1 MDLWV
6 LRDIS
11 CPSPKPGAD
20 KGGLGVQL
28 GSFCTQT
35 SPAKGATMPLISDSS
50 KQVDQRQSLASDDM
64 ILYIENPKVLTNK
77 PQELINVFSNV
88 AGYKINIQKSVV
100 FLYINNELTEGE
112 IKKTMP
118 FTIATKKIPRNKLNQ
133 RYKRSVLKL

>member
-1 MDLWV
+1 MSASNSLTQHSIGSRSHSNQRRIREKGTQIGKEEV
-6 LRDIS
+6 KLS
-11 CPSPKPGAD
+11 LFAD
-20 KGGLGVQL
+20 E
-28 GSFCTQT
+28 
-35 SPAKGATMPLISDSS
+35 
-50 KQVDQRQSLASDDM
+50 M